1 MKNENHQAEVL
12 SADQQALITNDLIG
26 YADAVAM
33 KYAHCGVELDEVKS
47 AARHGLCE
55 AALHFDPKRKN
66 SFKTYATFYILK
78 YIMQAIEL
86 WTSPMHVPKSLR
98 SEVKMLSLEIP
109 ITSVTNRSACVLYD
123 EESCAAQDSL
133 MLEDVVPSDDEPP
146 MERLTIK
153 EVMRML
159 SPVERKVANLVYGIY
174 CDPMPKIKAERRLKM
189 SHRQFTKIC
198 NSATLI
204 LKENLQ

>member
-66 SFKTYATFYILK
+66 TFKTYATFYILK

-133 MLEDVVPSDDEPP
+133 MLEDVVSSGEELS
-146 MERLTIK
+146 MEHLTDK
-153 EVMRML
+153 ELLALL
-159 SPVERKVANLVYGIY
+159 SPDERKVIRLVYGIN
-174 CDPMPKIKAERRLKM
+174 CKAMPKIKAERRLKM
-189 SHRQFTKIC
+189 SHRRFTKLF
-198 NSATLI
+198 NSAI
-204 LKENLQ
+204 LTIKANLQ

>member
-55 AALHFDPKRKN
+55 AALHYDPERQN
-66 SFKTYATFYILK
+66 TFKTYATFYIMK
-78 YIMQAIEL
+78 YLVEAIEQWL
-86 WTSPMHVPKSLR
+86 SPMRVPKSLR

-109 ITSVTNRSACVLYD
+109 ITNVYNRSVCVLHD
-123 EESCAAQDSL
+123 EEACAAEEQL
-133 MLEDVVPSDDEPP
+133 MLEDVVSSGEELS
-146 MERLTIK
+146 MEHLTDK
-153 EVMRML
+153 ELLALL
-159 SPVERKVANLVYGIY
+159 SPDERKVIRLVYGIN
-174 CDPMPKIKAERRLKM
+174 CKAVPKIKAERRLKM
-189 SHRQFTKIC
+189 SHRRFTKLF
-198 NSATLI
+198 NSAI
-204 LKENLQ
+204 LTIKANLQ